1 MQLRPKQLFQQQL
14 GRAAAADVHKDI
26 PRPQRPALQ
35 VTRDCIGRFGARQL
49 CQKRIQCFCV
59 RRLEVENAFR
69 LTFRAD
75 SAAVRGKLRAGQPLA
90 RQRRQHARILT
101 RHQKR
106 RGQTAAGNLQ
116 ILCLFLGVKQAVDL
130 PHQIHIPREEIK
142 PCGRACSPPVMQP
155 VTKRHGKRPQH

>member
-26 PRPQRPALQ
+26 PRPQLFALQ
-35 VTRDCIGRFGARQL
+35 VPHDCIGRFGAQQL
-49 CQKRIQCFCV
+49 CQKRIQWFCV

-101 RHQKR
+101 RRQKR

-142 PCGRACSPPVMQP
+142 PCGRACGPPVMQP
-155 VTKRHGKRPQH
+155 FAKRHGKRPQH